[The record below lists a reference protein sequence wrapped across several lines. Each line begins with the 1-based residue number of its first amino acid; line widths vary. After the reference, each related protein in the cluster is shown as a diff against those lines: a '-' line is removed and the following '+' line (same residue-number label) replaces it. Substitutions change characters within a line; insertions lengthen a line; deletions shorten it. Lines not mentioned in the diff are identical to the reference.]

1 MLYDKN
7 GKQLSLDEASSKIIN
22 RLSNYLL
29 DFELMLL
36 RWIGHIPSHT
46 IRNIKYRFFGIKIGK
61 GSTFHMWANFY
72 EPKNIK
78 IGSDT
83 IIGDHA
89 FLDGRDKLTIG
100 SHTDIASSVMI
111 FNSEHDL
118 EKEDFSAIVAPVE
131 IGDYVFIEGPY
142 GIFTSLRSHKE
153 KIYW

>member
-7 GKQLSLDEASSKIIN
+7 GKQLTISQASSKIIN

-36 RWIGHIPSHT
+36 RWIGHVPFHT

-78 IGSDT
+78 IGEDT

-89 FLDGRDKLTIG
+89 
-100 SHTDIASSVMI
+100 
-111 FNSEHDL
+111 
-118 EKEDFSAIVAPVE
+118 
-131 IGDYVFIEGPY
+131 
-142 GIFTSLRSHKE
+142 
-153 KIYW
+153 